1 MLKRFFIYFYPVGLS
16 WPLIAIIWPLEYH
29 LKALFVF
36 SFGCEVARIKDLSE
50 VFRQNGNIIYSINY
64 HFLIKLMKSSIIP
77 SSKWVHWLIRPHLC
91 RISVV
96 KKYNWRGRCINPP
109 PPKASWNLNA
119 SWNMKIKVDFAGL
132 NFFLIFDKF
141 VMAFDFLSVYCKMY

>member
-36 SFGCEVARIKDLSE
+36 SFGCEVARIKDLSD

-77 SSKWVHWLIRPHLC
+77 SSKWVHWLIRPHSC
-91 RISVV
+91 RIPVV
-96 KKYNWRGRCINPP
+96 KKYSWRGRCINS
-109 PPKASWNLNA
+109 PPKRAEIWKLRSTL
-119 SWNMKIKVDFAGL
+119 L
-132 NFFLIFDKF
+132 NFFLKFDKF
-141 VMAFDFLSVYCKMY
+141 VMAFHFLSVYCKMY